1 VIRLL
6 PVVCVALFATGCAV
20 GSAETAAPTD
30 PPAAVS
36 TPATTAPNAV
46 PGPQSPGSSVRSSP
60 ATPGSS
66 TDAPDHSAAHAP
78 VIVIDPGHS
87 RTVDAT
93 DPRTG
98 LVVSDYENEPEMRD
112 VFAVAELVRAE
123 LRAAGYR
130 VVMTKTR
137 LDQRRNLAQRAR
149 IANTAHAALAL
160 SIHDQAGPD
169 GGIGFTAGNNIVYYQ
184 RVGDY
189 RETPSGHKIVFAD
202 ARVATLS
209 QRYARIFAAQRHRA
223 QGVPITVQ
231 GDVGYDLGSR
241 GLAAGNIWTVQLL
254 SHVPWIYNE
263 AGGNS
268 AGRSGLDAADKHAYA
283 AGLVAAVERCVP
295 VHR

>member
-6 PVVCVALFATGCAV
+6 PAVCAAFLVAGCAV
-20 GSAETAAPTD
+20 GSAETPAPSSGSS
-30 PPAAVS
+30 ASRRVS
-36 TPATTAPNAV
+36 GATSPSRAV
-46 PGPQSPGSSVRSSP
+46 PPSEAP
-60 ATPGSS
+60 ARRATA
-66 TDAPDHSAAHAP
+66 DAASNAP

-87 RTVDAT
+87 RTIDAT

-112 VFAVAELVRAE
+112 VFAVAVLVRDR

-137 LDQRRNLAQRAR
+137 VDQRRNLAQRAE
-149 IANTAHAALAL
+149 IANRVHAALAL

-169 GGIGFTAGNNIVYYQ
+169 GGIGFDAGNNIVYFQ

-189 RETPSGHKIVFAD
+189 RETPSGHKVVFAN
-202 ARVATLS
+202 ARVAALS
-209 QRYARIFAAQRHRA
+209 KRYARIFAAQRRRA
-223 QGVPITVQ
+223 QGAPITVR

-241 GLAAGNIWTVQLL
+241 GLAPGDIWTVQLL

-268 AGRSGLDAADKHAYA
+268 SGRSGLSRADKRRYA

-295 VHR
+295 LPR